1 MTRPRFDSI
10 FIFGFD
16 IENGKKKDDSIELT
30 LSFASFI
37 ICYFYLSEI
46 FYLSSKAIHWVLLFH

>member
-46 FYLSSKAIHWVLLFH
+46 FYLSSKAIH